1 MEKHDFMKIEYIANV
16 VVISD
21 KATKQ
26 EIVRVPSPFRNKK
39 WKATIEQ

>member
-26 EIVRVPSPFRNKK
+26 EIVRVPSPFRNKE